1 MPRGRTRLMTSS
13 RVRSGKRAVKSPSFI
28 TPKSDVELLQI
39 VDAHPSAFKRWAIPH
54 VLLDVVM
61 LHALAARRAK
71 NALPIDDA
79 GPDLGKRIAFEAIG
93 SGRISALEILDM
105 QHHES
110 AGVLVQIFNRV
121 LAREGGPEAVHF
133 HLDQI
138 LVRRTQKLIVADYAI
153 VDTIL
158 EIVIVICE
166 LHPRVAAHLSQ
177 MIEEAARAVPAIE
190 GFLPF
195 GMRRR

>member
-54 VLLDVVM
+54 ILLNVIM
-61 LHALAARRAK
+61 LHTLVTRRAE

-79 GPDLGKRIAFEAIG
+79 GADFRKWVSFESVG
-93 SGRISALEILDM
+93 GRRVAALEILDM
-105 QHHES
+105 QHHEA

-121 LAREGGPEAVHF
+121 LA
-133 HLDQI
+133 
-138 LVRRTQKLIVADYAI
+138 
-153 VDTIL
+153 
-158 EIVIVICE
+158 
-166 LHPRVAAHLSQ
+166 
-177 MIEEAARAVPAIE
+177 
-190 GFLPF
+190 
-195 GMRRR
+195 